1 MRNVLLMLAAM
12 IAVGCEGKS
21 RKEPG
26 TGTTAPPPTAAT
38 TAAPVEVEADART
51 AAPPPLKARE
61 GGPSLETCARAAD
74 HLKQVLLTIDPG
86 STEAQLEYGRK
97 VLEANRE
104 RMMRY
109 CLEVAVVEEIE
120 CILAAKEA
128 SGVVGCERMRQTVD
142 ERLATAKELTEADCA
157 RFFDRLRQFKV
168 SEGVR
173 PEEIDRDR
181 DQIIRACQEKAR
193 PGTVACFIAAPTYE
207 QARRCP

>member
-1 MRNVLLMLAAM
+1 MNRTLMVIALVAAG
-12 IAVGCEGKS
+12 GCGKD
-21 RKEPG
+21 RREPG
-26 TGTTAPPPTAAT
+26 TGTGTDGAPAPVAT
-38 TAAPVEVEADART
+38 TAPAPVEADAG
-51 AAPPPLKARE
+51 APPPLKARE
-61 GGPSLETCARAAD
+61 GGPSLEMCAKAAD

-142 ERLATAKELTEADCA
+142 ERLATARELTEADCA

-168 SEGVR
+168 SEGVN

-181 DQIIRACQEKAR
+181 DQIVRACQEKAR